1 MIYMATVDLV
11 LKLEVSDEVLAK
23 LAEALG
29 VAKPKLEVPPSLTIE
44 FSDFGGKVVL
54 RKGE

>member
-1 MIYMATVDLV
+1 MATVDLV

-29 VAKPKLEVPPSLTIE
+29 VAKPKL
-44 FSDFGGKVVL
+44 
-54 RKGE
+54 

>member
-1 MIYMATVDLV
+1 MATVDLV